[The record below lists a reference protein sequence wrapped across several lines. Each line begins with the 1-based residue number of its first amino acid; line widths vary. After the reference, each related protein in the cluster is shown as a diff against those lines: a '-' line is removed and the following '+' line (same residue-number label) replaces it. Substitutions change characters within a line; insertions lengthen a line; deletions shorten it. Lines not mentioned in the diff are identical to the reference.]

1 MEKII
6 EKISQYHLLNALL
19 PGVFFVYLSER
30 FAGINLLTNEIIFN
44 FFVIYM
50 YGWICSRIGSL
61 VVEPILKKVK
71 FVQFAKYKDYLNA
84 SQTDPKLAEL
94 NTDNNFYRTMIGVS
108 LSETFLLA
116 FKHLMNHFT
125 FVNDH
130 FSWILIGLCFLLF
143 LFSYRKQT
151 RYIKKH
157 IENELKKTPQN
168 TCNR

>member
-84 SQTDPKLAEL
+84 SKTDPKLAEL
-94 NTDNNFYRTMIGVS
+94 NTDNNFYRTMIGVC

-116 FKHLMNHFT
+116 FKRLMDNFA
-125 FVNDH
+125 FINE
-130 FSWILIGLCFLLF
+130 FASWILLGLCFLLF
-143 LFSYRKQT
+143 LFSYKKQT
-151 RYIKKH
+151 RYIKKR
-157 IENELKKTPQN
+157 IEKELEKTSQN
-168 TCNR
+168 I